1 MQANRRNLNQQLFWR
16 GRQTLYSAYLYVS
29 RIARELASPVSGNY
43 LKPAS
48 WRGNRMSRTSALAL
62 TLCIVFISLGVAL
75 SPPRVAGA
83 QPDLKLYKTASASI
97 VSPGDALS
105 YQIFFQNLGPQTST
119 IVWINDTLP
128 SDIIYVNDTAYLH
141 YSPGVGFF
149 EYSTLLGNVLHVKF
163 NQVPPGNQSFVIFVT
178 IGNSVFDGQVLTNRA
193 SMNYTSS
200 GGRLQPQLNAT
211 ASVTVS
217 MPVLQLGKSVEYD
230 SRDPSRLNFTLTVG
244 NAGSATAL
252 SVWVNDTLPAGV
264 QYASFQAPPGV
275 TCAENLPGTVSCF
288 RGNFAAGSEVWR
300 IMAKVTSL
308 VPPDVPVV
316 NWAFLN
322 ATDQDGSLLPQLS
335 ASASFTSRTAV
346 MGLAKIVDQRRA
358 IPGSNIHYFIYYNSS
373 GPLLVRNVWIND
385 TLPTGVSVLSVSPT
399 PVLNSSGHINWYF
412 SNVSTGPH
420 AVNIEVSLSTSLG
433 NGVVLTNQVTMDYF
447 DQIGRKRPRSTQS
460 ASTTVTFD
468 IPSIRLV
475 KIANV
480 VEVAPGGQVLYTIY
494 YNNTGN
500 AMAKTVTIEDTLPA
514 GLQIIAADPAYSSF
528 SGNRYFWNL
537 QNIPPGSY
545 LISIT
550 IRVDEG
556 VAEGTTLTNTASIT
570 YTDSFGQ
577 VVGSNFM
584 SVIVT
589 VRKNVQPP
597 PDDGGNQ
604 SGDNTMLYLVAAIVV
619 TLIVIVGLWFFVAR
633 RGGDAVIDDV
643 FLLHRDGLLI
653 RHFTRKLNPEVDSDI
668 LGGMLIAVQNFV
680 NESFASDK
688 GLATEGGLDELKF
701 GKYSILIA
709 RGEHV
714 VMAAVV
720 LGGRTVNTVKEIKA
734 AIEDLERNLGKVLE
748 KWSGDMGQVET
759 ADKYMQDLLAGKY
772 KGKAKSA

>member
-1 MQANRRNLNQQLFWR
+1 L
-16 GRQTLYSAYLYVS
+16 TSPIS
-29 RIARELASPVSGNY
+29 RSRFKRVNWQG
-43 LKPAS
+43 K
-48 WRGNRMSRTSALAL
+48 RMSRTSALAL
-62 TLCIVFISLGVAL
+62 TFSVIFISFGAMLCPL
-75 SPPRVAGA
+75 SAAGS

-97 VSPGDALS
+97 VTPGDALT
-105 YQIFFQNLGPQTST
+105 YQIYFQNLGPQISP

-128 SDIIYVNDTAYLH
+128 SDVIYVNDTAYLH
-141 YSPGVGFF
+141 YSPGVGYF
-149 EYSTLLGNVLHVKF
+149 EYSMLLGNVLHIKF
-163 NQVPPGNQSFVIFVT
+163 NQVPPGNQSFVVFVT

-193 SMNYTSS
+193 SMNYTNNKDV
-200 GGRLQPQLNAT
+200 LQPPVSAS

-217 MPVLQLGKSVEYD
+217 MPVMQIGKSVEYD
-230 SRDPSRLNFTLTVG
+230 ARDPSKLNFTLTIS
-244 NAGSATAL
+244 NTGSATAL

-264 QYASFQAPPGV
+264 QFESYQAPPGV
-275 TCAENLPGTVSCF
+275 TCVDNPPGTVACV
-288 RGNFAAGSEVWR
+288 RGNFAVGNEVWR
-300 IMAKVTSL
+300 ILARMTAI

-335 ASASFTSRTAV
+335 ASASFTSRTAL
-346 MGLAKIVDQRRA
+346 MSLAKIVDQRRA

-373 GPLLVRNVWIND
+373 GPLLARNVWIND
-385 TLPTGVSVLSVSPT
+385 TLPTGVSVVSTSPT

-412 SNVSTGPH
+412 SDVTIGSH
-420 AVNIEVSLSTSLG
+420 AVNIEVSLSMSLG
-433 NGVVLTNQVTMDYF
+433 NGVVLTNQATMDYF

-475 KIANV
+475 KTANV

-500 AMAKTVTIEDTLPA
+500 ALAKTVTIEDTIPA
-514 GLQIIAADPAYSSF
+514 GVQIIAADPAYSSF
-528 SGNRYFWNL
+528 SGNRFFWNL
-537 QNIPPGSY
+537 QDVPPGSY
-545 LISIT
+545 QIAVT
-550 IRVDEG
+550 IRVDVG
-556 VAEGTTLTNTASIT
+556 VADGTTLTNTASIT
-570 YTDSFGQ
+570 YTDTFGQ

-589 VRKNVQPP
+589 VRKNPLPP
-597 PDDGGNQ
+597 PDGDDGKP
-604 SGDNTMLYLVAAIVV
+604 GDNMPYLALAIAV
-619 TLIVIVGLWFFVAR
+619 TLIAIIGLWFFVAR

-653 RHFTRKLNPEVDSDI
+653 RHFTRKLNPDVDSDI

-688 GLATEGGLDELKF
+688 GLAKEGGLDELKF

-709 RGEHV
+709 RGMHV

-734 AIEDLERNLGKVLE
+734 AIEDLEKNLGAVLE
-748 KWSGDMGQVET
+748 KWSGDMGQVAG
-759 ADKYMQDLLAGKY
+759 ADEYIQDLMAGKY

>member
-1 MQANRRNLNQQLFWR
+1 
-16 GRQTLYSAYLYVS
+16 
-29 RIARELASPVSGNY
+29 
-43 LKPAS
+43 
-48 WRGNRMSRTSALAL
+48 MSRTSALAL
-62 TLCIVFISLGVAL
+62 TLCLVFISLGVAF
-75 SPPRVAGA
+75 SPPRASGA
-83 QPDLKLYKTASASI
+83 QPDFKLFKTASASI
-97 VSPGDALS
+97 VTPGDALS
-105 YQIFFQNLGPQTST
+105 YQIYFHNLGPQTST

-128 SDIIYVNDTAYLH
+128 PEVVYVNDTAYLH

-217 MPVLQLGKSVEYD
+217 MPVMQLGKSVEYD
-230 SRDPSRLNFTLTVG
+230 SRDPSKLNFTLTVG
-244 NAGSATAL
+244 NAGSAAAL
-252 SVWVNDTLPAGV
+252 NVWVNDTLPADV
-264 QYASFQAPPGV
+264 QYESSQAPPGV
-275 TCAENLPGTVSCF
+275 TCAENPPGTVACS
-288 RGNFAAGSEVWR
+288 RGSFAVGSEVWR
-300 IMAKVTSL
+300 IMARVTSL

-322 ATDQDGSLLPQLS
+322 ATDQDGSMLPQLS
-335 ASASFTSRTAV
+335 ASASFTSRTAA

-358 IPGSNIHYFIYYNSS
+358 IPGSNLHYFIYYNSS
-373 GPLLVRNVWIND
+373 GPLLARNVWIND
-385 TLPTGVSVLSVSPT
+385 TIPTGVSVVSVSPA

-420 AVNIEVSLSTSLG
+420 AVNIEVSLSSSLG
-433 NGVVLTNQVTMDYF
+433 NGVVLTNQVMMDYF
-447 DQIGRKRPRSTQS
+447 DQIGRKRPRSIQS

-545 LISIT
+545 LISLT

-556 VAEGTTLTNTASIT
+556 VADGTSLTNTASIT

-577 VVGSNFM
+577 VMGSNFM
-584 SVIVT
+584 SAIVA
-589 VRKNVQPP
+589 VRKNPLPP
-597 PDDGGNQ
+597 PDGNDGTQ
-604 SGDNTMLYLVAAIVV
+604 GDNMLFLVAAMAVALVV
-619 TLIVIVGLWFFVAR
+619 IIGLVFFVAR

-709 RGEHV
+709 RGKHV

-720 LGGRTVNTVKEIKA
+720 LGGKTVNTVKEIKA